1 MNSLVFGVAI
11 SALLSITSM
20 IIVLLRVSP
29 LTAPLQALTAF
40 FVSMFLSIT
49 SVSMLLFLFAW
60 KRIPHHAWDTATL
73 VSVSM
78 RQAIFLGLAVV
89 IAVLFHLLGLLTWW
103 VAIMIF
109 AVFVFIE
116 MALLQ

>member
-1 MNSLVFGVAI
+1 MNSLLFGVAV
-11 SALLSITSM
+11 SALLSITSLL
-20 IIVLLRVSP
+20 IVLLRVSP
-29 LTAPLQALTAF
+29 LTAPMQALSAF

-49 SVSMLLFLFAW
+49 SVSMLLLLFAW
-60 KRIPHHAWDTATL
+60 KRIPHHTWDTATL

-78 RQAIFLGLAVV
+78 RQAIFLGLAAV

-103 VAIMIF
+103 VALMIF